1 MPGFD
6 RRQRT
11 RNSSRRNG
19 RRNYSGSRNGSQVIN
34 LSTPNNSFNR
44 GARRSNGNAAKLYEK
59 YSKLASDALAAG
71 DKVLA
76 ESYYQHA
83 DHFARVMP
91 DTKVVDDNSLNVN
104 TKDDTQQVKDTSNT
118 ED

>member
-11 RNSSRRNG
+11 RNGSRRNG

-44 GARRSNGNAAKLYEK
+44 GARRSNGNATKLYEK
-59 YSKLASDALAAG
+59 YSKLA
-71 DKVLA
+71 V
-76 ESYYQHA
+76 SYTHLTLPTMA
-83 DHFARVMP
+83 HV
-91 DTKVVDDNSLNVN
+91 
-104 TKDDTQQVKDTSNT
+104 
-118 ED
+118 

>member
-1 MPGFD
+1 M
-6 RRQRT
+6 
-11 RNSSRRNG
+11 
-19 RRNYSGSRNGSQVIN
+19 
-34 LSTPNNSFNR
+34 
-44 GARRSNGNAAKLYEK
+44 
-59 YSKLASDALAAG
+59 
-71 DKVLA
+71 LA

-83 DHFARVMP
+83 DHFARIMP

>member
-1 MPGFD
+1 MF
-6 RRQRT
+6 QSL
-11 RNSSRRNG
+11 N
-19 RRNYSGSRNGSQVIN
+19 
-34 LSTPNNSFNR
+34 
-44 GARRSNGNAAKLYEK
+44 
-59 YSKLASDALAAG
+59 KLASDALAAG

-104 TKDDTQQVKDTSNT
+104 TKDETQQIKDTRNT